1 MNKSEIISGLED
13 LVRDRKSLLNNE
25 PSDDVFL
32 HDIEVLNSAIAVIM
46 KHAPKR
52 PFLDT
57 ETLNLYQNLMGES
70 QNEKS
75 NCD

>member
-13 LVRDRKSLLNNE
+13 LARETRHSLYWT
-25 PSDDVFL
+25 PSDDIFL
-32 HDIEVLNSAIAVIM
+32 HDLEVLNAAIAVIM

-52 PFLDT
+52 PFLGM

-75 NCD
+75 NCH